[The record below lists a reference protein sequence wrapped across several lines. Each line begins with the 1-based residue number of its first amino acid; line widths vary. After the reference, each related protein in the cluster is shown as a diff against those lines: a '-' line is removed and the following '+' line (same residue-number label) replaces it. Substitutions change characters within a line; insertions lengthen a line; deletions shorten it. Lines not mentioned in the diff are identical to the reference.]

1 MLVAEEG
8 AAATKELSATNR
20 TEKYLNFDVK
30 YFLRYFSSEN
40 DILLFSSK
48 MGYLL
53 AEAGMRARAIQCF
66 MNSQSTKQDK
76 DNPFLRPGSLGF

>member
-40 DILLFSSK
+40 DISAFCFFP
-48 MGYLL
+48 
-53 AEAGMRARAIQCF
+53 ARWL
-66 MNSQSTKQDK
+66 T
-76 DNPFLRPGSLGF
+76 R

>member
-30 YFLRYFSSEN
+30 YFLRYFSVVTFGLITS
-40 DILLFSSK
+40 I
-48 MGYLL
+48 
-53 AEAGMRARAIQCF
+53 I
-66 MNSQSTKQDK
+66 
-76 DNPFLRPGSLGF
+76 